1 MERIIHPESIP
12 DYMESGELRAL
23 QLQRLKTTVQRCYDN
38 VKLFRQRM
46 DERGMKPS
54 DVRTL
59 ADVAKLPFTQKTDL
73 RDTYPYGLFAV
84 PMKEVVRLHASSG
97 TTGKPIVVGYTKDDL
112 DVWSSVMLRSFAATG
127 MHEGDVLQ
135 NAYGYGLFTGGL
147 GAHYGAERLGAT
159 VIPISGGNTERQILV
174 MKDFGV
180 TAICCTPSYFIHLIE
195 KINAS
200 GISFRELGVKT
211 GVFGAEP
218 WTEAMRVKIEDMLG
232 IDAINIYGLSEVM
245 GPGVSVEC
253 MCKNGMHIWED
264 HFLPEIIGEHGESLG
279 YGEQGDLTFT
289 TLTKHGMPLLRYRT
303 HDLCTL
309 TDEPC
314 ACGRT
319 HVRMGRVMGRTDD
332 MLIIRGVNVFPSQV
346 EHALLQVEG
355 IVPQYQIV
363 VDRQNNLDTME
374 VQVELSP
381 EFMSDTIKDM
391 ETLEARIVNSIASH
405 ALVHATVKL
414 CQPGTLP
421 RSEGKAKRVTDKR
434 QLT

>member
-1 MERIIHPESIP
+1 MEHMIWNPT
-12 DYMESGELRAL
+12 MECMPREQLRAL
-23 QLQRLKTTVQRCYDN
+23 QDDRLRDVVRRVYESVPFYRDKMQ
-38 VKLFRQRM
+38 KLGITPN
-46 DERGMKPS
+46 DIHGVC
-54 DVRTL
+54 DIGL
-59 ADVAKLPFTQKTDL
+59 LPFTEKQDL
-73 RDTYPYGLFAV
+73 RDHYPFGLFAV
-84 PMKEVVRLHASSG
+84 PQTEIVRIHASSG
-97 TTGKPIVVGYTKDDL
+97 TTGKPTVVGYTSGDIDR
-112 DVWSSVMLRSFAATG
+112 WAEMMARSMYCANIG
-127 MHEGDVLQ
+127 KHDIVQ
-135 NAYGYGLFTGGL
+135 IAYGYGLFTGGL
-147 GAHYGAERLGAT
+147 GAHYGAERVGAS
-159 VIPISGGNTERQILV
+159 VIPISGGNTTRQLMLIQ
-174 MKDFGV
+174 DFGS
-180 TAICCTPSYFIHLIE
+180 TALCCTPSYALNLAE
-195 KINAS
+195 ALQAS
-200 GISFRELGVKT
+200 GVRRTKLKS

-218 WTEAMRVKIEDMLG
+218 WTEAMRVKIEEMLG

-264 HFLPEIIGEHGESLG
+264 HFLPEIIGDKGESLP
-279 YGEQGDLTFT
+279 YGERGDLTFT

-363 VDRQNNLDTME
+363 VDRQNNLDTLE

-391 ETLEARIVNSIASH
+391 ETLEARIVNSIAAH

>member
-1 MERIIHPESIP
+1 MEHMIWNPT
-12 DYMESGELRAL
+12 MECMPREQLRAL
-23 QLQRLKTTVQRCYDN
+23 Q
-38 VKLFRQRM
+38 
-46 DERGMKPS
+46 DERLR
-54 DVRTL
+54 DVVRRVYESVPFYRDKMQKIGLTPKDIHGVCDIEL
-59 ADVAKLPFTQKTDL
+59 LPFTNKQDL
-73 RDTYPYGLFAV
+73 RDHYPFGLFAV
-84 PMKEVVRLHASSG
+84 PQTEIVRIHASSG
-97 TTGKPIVVGYTKDDL
+97 TTGKPTVVGYTSGDIDR
-112 DVWSSVMLRSFAATG
+112 WAEMMARSMYCANIG
-127 MHEGDVLQ
+127 KHDIVQ
-135 NAYGYGLFTGGL
+135 VAYGYGLFTGGL
-147 GAHYGAERLGAT
+147 GAHYGAERVGAS
-159 VIPISGGNTERQILV
+159 VIPISGGNTTRQLMLIQ
-174 MKDFGV
+174 DFGS
-180 TAICCTPSYFIHLIE
+180 TALCCTPSYALNLAEALHAE
-195 KINAS
+195 
-200 GISFRELGVKT
+200 GVRRTKLKS

-218 WTEAMRVKIEDMLG
+218 WTEAMREKIEDMLG

-253 MCKNGMHIWED
+253 MCKKGMHIWED
-264 HFLPEIIGEHGESLG
+264 HFLPEVIGDDGKSLP
-279 YGEQGDLTFT
+279 YGERGDLTFT

-314 ACGRT
+314 ECGRT

-363 VDRQNNLDTME
+363 VDRNNNLDTME

-381 EFMSDTIKDM
+381 EFMSDTVKDM
-391 ETLEARIVNSIASH
+391 EALEAKIVNSIASH

-434 QLT
+434 QLS

>member
-1 MERIIHPESIP
+1 MEHMIWNPT
-12 DYMESGELRAL
+12 MECMPRDQLRAL
-23 QLQRLKTTVQRCYDN
+23 Q
-38 VKLFRQRM
+38 
-46 DERGMKPS
+46 DERLR
-54 DVRTL
+54 DVVRRVYENVPFYRDKMQKLGITPKDIRGVCDIGL
-59 ADVAKLPFTQKTDL
+59 LPFTEKQDL
-73 RDTYPYGLFAV
+73 RDHYPFGLFAV
-84 PMKEVVRLHASSG
+84 PQSEIVRIHASSG
-97 TTGKPIVVGYTKDDL
+97 TTGKPTVVGYTGGDIDRWAEL
-112 DVWSSVMLRSFAATG
+112 MARSMYCANVG
-127 MHEGDVLQ
+127 KHDIVQ
-135 NAYGYGLFTGGL
+135 VAYGYGLFTGGL
-147 GAHYGAERLGAT
+147 GAHYGAERVGAS
-159 VIPISGGNTERQILV
+159 VIPISGGNTTRQLMI
-174 MKDFGV
+174 MQDFGS
-180 TAICCTPSYFIHLIE
+180 TALCSTPSYALNLAE
-195 KINAS
+195 ALKAQGANRTKLKS
-200 GISFRELGVKT
+200 GI
-211 GVFGAEP
+211 FGAEP
-218 WTEAMRVKIEDMLG
+218 WTEAMRQKIEEMLG

-264 HFLPEIIGEHGESLG
+264 HFLPEVIGKNGESLP
-279 YGEQGDLTFT
+279 YGQRGDLTFT

-363 VDRQNNLDTME
+363 VDRKGTLDTME

-381 EFMSDTIKDM
+381 EFMSDTVRDM
-391 ETLEARIVNSIASH
+391 EALEKKIVDSIAAH

-414 CQPGTLP
+414 CQPGAIP
-421 RSEGKAKRVTDKR
+421 RSDGKAKRVVDKR
-434 QLT
+434 QL

>member
-1 MERIIHPESIP
+1 SVR
-12 DYMESGELRAL
+12 RTK
-23 QLQRLKTTVQRCYDN
+23 LK
-38 VKLFRQRM
+38 
-46 DERGMKPS
+46 S
-54 DVRTL
+54 
-59 ADVAKLPFTQKTDL
+59 
-73 RDTYPYGLFAV
+73 
-84 PMKEVVRLHASSG
+84 
-97 TTGKPIVVGYTKDDL
+97 
-112 DVWSSVMLRSFAATG
+112 
-127 MHEGDVLQ
+127 
-135 NAYGYGLFTGGL
+135 
-147 GAHYGAERLGAT
+147 
-159 VIPISGGNTERQILV
+159 
-174 MKDFGV
+174 
-180 TAICCTPSYFIHLIE
+180 
-195 KINAS
+195 
-200 GISFRELGVKT
+200 